1 MTRTTTNMDNLT
13 KLRMEKNKLQAF
25 CSYQEK
31 LIGLK
36 LNEFQANY
44 PQILGESL
52 LPYDEAQNIKVSSLL
67 DSVNDVIAKLLP
79 GIFEGRY
86 LPRMMM
92 KLIQVLV
99 INLINKRK

>member
-1 MTRTTTNMDNLT
+1 MSHAQTKMDNLS
-13 KLRMEKNKLQAF
+13 KLRIEKNKLEAF
-25 CSYQEK
+25 CTYQEK

-44 PQILGESL
+44 PTILGEAL
-52 LPYDEAQNIKVSSLL
+52 LPYDNAQNVKVSSLL

-86 LPRMMM
+86 LPGMMM
-92 KLIQVLV
+92 KLLQVLV